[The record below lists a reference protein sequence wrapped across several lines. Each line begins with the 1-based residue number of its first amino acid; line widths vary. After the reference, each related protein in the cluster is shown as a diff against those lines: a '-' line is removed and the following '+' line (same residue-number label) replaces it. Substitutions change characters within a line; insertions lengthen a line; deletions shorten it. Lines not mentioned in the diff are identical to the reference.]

1 MSLLGKLFRRALVLL
16 GILIVAAI
24 AVPSFLRARVNSNE
38 AAAIADT
45 RRVQDAEQAYA
56 SANGGLFDDVSRL
69 CKEGPDCLGIGIPGY
84 PEDAPEFLDP
94 EIARPS
100 PYFKDGYERE
110 WLPQG
115 RPPVLSEGV
124 SRSSVLDYC
133 YRSTPRGRFTGVR
146 SFSGSGARDIA
157 HDPTGAPLLCPVPLA
172 YRCHCE

>member
-69 CKEGPDCLGIGIPGY
+69 CKEGPDCLGIGGDDGLRDRRSDGLGRDPR
-84 PEDAPEFLDP
+84 APF
-94 EIARPS
+94 ARS
-100 PYFKDGYERE
+100 ISVTR
-110 WLPQG
+110 
-115 RPPVLSEGV
+115 R
-124 SRSSVLDYC
+124 SRSIEEEEAFVEG
-133 YRSTPRGRFTGVR
+133 RG
-146 SFSGSGARDIA
+146 A
-157 HDPTGAPLLCPVPLA
+157 
-172 YRCHCE
+172 